1 MILVTGG
8 TGLVGSHLLYHLT
21 KKNNIVRAI
30 YRSEEKLD
38 SVKKVFSFYSD
49 DYLTLFKKIDWIKA
63 DITDIPSLENVFSVG
78 ITCVYHCAAIVSFNP
93 RRYREMRK
101 VNIEGTANIVN
112 FCIDGKVKKL
122 CHVSSIA
129 TLGKNI
135 NNLPVSEETEYNETE
150 NECGYEITKYGA
162 ETEIWRASQEGVAV
176 IITNPGYILGSG
188 FYNEGSGKMFSQVQ
202 KGLKFYT
209 EGITGFVGVQDVVKT
224 MILLMESE
232 IKNEQFVIVSESK
245 SFKEVLTMIASAFH
259 KKPPTIKIGTVLMAV
274 FWRLEYLFTKIT
286 GKEPLISKSSAKS
299 SQNKTFYTAV
309 KIENKLNYTF
319 EKVEDTIK
327 KIVLNFH
334 A

>member
-8 TGLVGSHLLYHLT
+8 TGLVGSHLLYHLV
-21 KKNNIVRAI
+21 KKNNIISAI
-30 YRSEEKLD
+30 YRSEEKLEN
-38 SVKKVFSFYSD
+38 VKKVFSFYSD
-49 DYLTLFKKIDWIKA
+49 DYVMLFKKINWVKA
-63 DITDIPSLENVFSVG
+63 DITDIPSLENVFSNS
-78 ITCVYHCAAIVSFNP
+78 ITCVYHCAAIVSFDP
-93 RRYREMRK
+93 RKYREMRK

-112 FCIDGKVKKL
+112 FCIDYKVKKL

-129 TLGKNI
+129 TLGNTIKNI
-135 NNLPVSEETEYNETE
+135 PISEDTEHNETE

-162 ETEIWRASQEGVAV
+162 EIEVWRASQEGVDV

-188 FYNEGSGKMFSQVQ
+188 FYNEGSGKMFSQVN

-209 EGITGFVGVQDVVKT
+209 DGITGFVGVKDVVKI

-232 IKNEQFVIVSESK
+232 VKNEQFILVSENK
-245 SFKEVLTMIASAFH
+245 SFKEILTMIANALQ
-259 KKPPTIKIGTVLMAV
+259 KKPPTIKIGAFLMGI
-274 FWRLEYLFTKIT
+274 FWRLEYLLTKIT

-319 EKVEDTIK
+319 EKLQRTIK
-327 KIVLNFH
+327 DIVIHL
-334 A
+334 